1 LAAPPTEGASM
12 TGYFA
17 GLSESGRRN
26 LKWFFG
32 TPLLLRWFIAS
43 GVVVSGC
50 LVATLILDPS
60 KAGGPQTAQQPVA
73 PTALVL
79 RDAQPDPLSPEAPDA
94 TTLSSTVA
102 AEPRPADGLTIS
114 GQSWRR
120 GGLGSKALFNFTL
133 RNANDYPV
141 TNIAISCSFARR
153 DGSHLTDR
161 TRTIETPV
169 GTNSRK
175 RFTRLHIGF
184 VNVNAATAKCV
195 PLSASRL

>member
-1 LAAPPTEGASM
+1 M

-17 GLSESGRRN
+17 GLPETGRRN
-26 LKWFFG
+26 LKCLFG
-32 TPLLLRWFIAS
+32 TPLLVRWFIAA
-43 GVVVSGC
+43 GVVLSGC
-50 LVATLILDPS
+50 LIALFILDPS
-60 KAGGPQTAQQPVA
+60 KAGGPQAAQQPAA
-73 PTALVL
+73 PMALVL
-79 RDAQPDPLSPEAPDA
+79 QDAQPDPPSPETPGAATSSAAP
-94 TTLSSTVA
+94 A
-102 AEPRPADGLTIS
+102 AEPQPVDGLTIS

-141 TNIAISCSFARR
+141 SNIAISCAFARK

-161 TRTIETPV
+161 TRTLETPI
-169 GTNSRK
+169 GTKSQK

>member
-1 LAAPPTEGASM
+1 M

-17 GLSESGRRN
+17 GLAESGRRN
-26 LKWFFG
+26 LKWFSS
-32 TPLLLRWFIAS
+32 TSRSWRWFIAS
-43 GVVVSGC
+43 SVILYGC
-50 LVATLILDPS
+50 LIALLVLDPS
-60 KAGGPQTAQQPVA
+60 KAGGPQTAEQPAA

-79 RDAQPDPLSPEAPDA
+79 QDAQSDPLSPMAPDA
-94 TTLSSTVA
+94 TTLSEAPV

-141 TNIAISCSFARR
+141 TNIAISCAFARK

-161 TRTIETPV
+161 TRTIETPI
-169 GTNSRK
+169 GTKSQK